1 MSFLQG
7 VAMGMVKRANAVS
20 RQRAIDNRDK
30 RIRDEENRNQIG
42 LSLANGV
49 IAGDVRP
56 ETYNLFIGSNAKF
69 EDIVPNLADDRKYF
83 DELVK
88 QKEHKEAG
96 FKYLQTLAEAGI
108 VPAEVLGN
116 AIDEDWGIDKYYD
129 TATKYVTID
138 NSTEAYEANVEAKTE
153 MFANKDI
160 REAYQGPD
168 PAIVIADMEFT
179 RADILSMSMNMSE
192 QENIISINAQ
202 GSVLELPIADDDSD
216 IDKRT
221 ENQMANLNQYLFNDR
236 NYDTLIQ
243 QATANSALAES
254 TLEFIDGQL
263 NAIKTSSF
271 TKSKIQMAREGG
283 SGEGIVRNFT
293 EFSKLL
299 SFKKDLETI
308 VNKPASSQASQV
320 ETMTPQRQVGD
331 FVFTQSATS
340 DGNSV
345 IGKVNFTS
353 DQTTSIQ
360 SMSGAMGMN
369 SKDFIENVAVNGL
382 HSNQGDRNVDLFKR
396 DSIPLYKL
404 TNGKVLDIF
413 TGGGDEA
420 TRQMVIK
427 YLNEKAG
434 DDTTRK
440 LEILMP
446 FIPRNDAIRGLSEDI
461 AIEEPDITMTA
472 KEAFEGQDV
481 DLAKV
486 REKNEFSKKAVG
498 LFDIIIENMGFTED
512 KGDYVKVGGAGALQ
526 RLNVGLLG
534 EGSQLDL
541 IFGGLSSD
549 DLTPNDDGTITT
561 IASLQDAAMEV
572 FNDNNIDVTLTQKLG
587 EVEVSVIQ
595 LAYALARAEDSN
607 GRLSDADFKIQL
619 DQLIGQGLFANQNV
633 ILSKL
638 RTRRTQMAN
647 LSAETEY
654 FTKFAGR
661 RVGPR
666 ELRQID
672 GYNRIVSESNK
683 IHRTSANIRNKKK
696 SASSTSDSFAAL
708 VQKGYLEKIPSFQQK
723 GYEFYQDKNSMR
735 LLRRDITDDS
745 LVNIQGITA
754 YRKENPDFQSTSL
767 RNVSSNLPPKPKDP
781 PEPVEDVPQTITGR
795 QLTAQGISLSNRITI
810 GDNTYERGLF
820 TGGDYTYTLIPDNST
835 NQQ

>member
-56 ETYNLFIGSNAKF
+56 ETYSLFIGSNAKF

-96 FKYLQTLAEAGI
+96 FTYLQTLADAGI

-138 NSTEAYEANVEAKTE
+138 NSTKAYEANVKAKTE

-243 QATANSALAES
+243 RATANSALAES

-263 NAIKTSSF
+263 NAIRTSSF
-271 TKSKIQMAREGG
+271 TKSKLQMAREGG
-283 SGEGIVRNFT
+283 SGEGIVRNFK
-293 EFSKLL
+293 ELSKLL

-320 ETMTPQRQVGD
+320 ETMTPQRQAGD

-654 FTKFAGR
+654 FTRFAGR

-708 VQKGYLEKIPSFQQK
+708 VQKGYLEKIASFQQK

-735 LLRRDITDDS
+735 LLRRNITDDS
-745 LVNIQGITA
+745 IVNIQGITA
-754 YRKENPDFQSTSL
+754 YKQENPDFQY
-767 RNVSSNLPPKPKDP
+767 VSSNLPPKPKDP
-781 PEPVEDVPQTITGR
+781 PEFVEDVPQTMTGR

>member
-7 VAMGMVKRANAVS
+7 VAMGMVKKANAVS
-20 RQRAIDNRDK
+20 RQRAIDERDK

-49 IAGDVRP
+49 IAGTTRP
-56 ETYNLFIGSNAKF
+56 ETYNLFIGNQNSKF
-69 EDIVPNLADDRKYF
+69 KDIVPNLAADREHF
-83 DELVK
+83 DELVN
-88 QKEHKEAG
+88 QKTHKETG
-96 FKYLQTLAEAGI
+96 FKYLQTLVDAGI
-108 VPAEVLGN
+108 VPPEVLATATN
-116 AIDEDWGIDKYYD
+116 EDWGIDEYYD
-129 TATKYVTID
+129 AATKYVTID
-138 NSTEAYEANVEAKTE
+138 DSIKAYEANVKAKTE

-179 RADILSMSMNMSE
+179 RANILSATMTMEE
-192 QENIISINAQ
+192 QEDIISINAR
-202 GSVLELPIADDDSD
+202 GSVLELPIADGNSD
-216 IDKRT
+216 YDTRT
-221 ENQMANLNQYLFNDR
+221 ENQMANFNQYLFNDR

-254 TLEFIDGQL
+254 TLEFINGQL
-263 NAIKTSSF
+263 NAIRTSSF
-271 TKSKIQMAREGG
+271 IKSKLQMAREGG
-283 SGEGIVRNFT
+283 SGEGIVRNFK

-308 VNKPASSQASQV
+308 VNKPASSQARQV
-320 ETMTPQRQVGD
+320 ETMTSQRQDGD
-331 FVFTQSATS
+331 FVFTQSETG

-345 IGKVNFTS
+345 IASVNFTS
-353 DQTTSIQ
+353 DQRTSIQ

-382 HSNQGDRNVDLFKR
+382 YSNQGDRNVDLFKR
-396 DSIPLYKL
+396 DSLPLYKL

-413 TGGGDEA
+413 TSGGDED
-420 TRQMVIK
+420 TRQIVIK

-434 DDTTRK
+434 DDTNKK

-446 FIPRNDAIRGLSEDI
+446 FIPKSDAIRKLPEGI
-461 AIEEPDITMTA
+461 TIEERATTMTA
-472 KEAFEGQDV
+472 KQAFEGQDV

-498 LFDIIIENMGFTED
+498 LFDIIIKNMGFDQDRGEF
-512 KGDYVKVGGAGALQ
+512 VKVGAAGVLQ
-526 RLNVGLLG
+526 KLNVGLLG
-534 EGSQLDL
+534 EGSQIDL

-549 DLTPNDDGTITT
+549 DLTTNDDGTLTT
-561 IASLQDAAMEV
+561 ISSLQDAALEV
-572 FNDNNIDVTLTQKLG
+572 FKDNNIDITLTQKLG

-647 LSAETEY
+647 LSAETEF
-654 FTKFAGR
+654 FTNFAGK
-661 RVGPR
+661 RVGSR
-666 ELRQID
+666 ELKMID
-672 GYNRIVSESNK
+672 GYNGIISQSNK
-683 IHRTSANIRNKKK
+683 IFRASANTRNNN
-696 SASSTSDSFAAL
+696 SSVGNTSDSFEAL
-708 VQKGYLEKIPSFQQK
+708 TKKGHLQLIPAFTQQ
-723 GYEFYQDKNSMR
+723 GYEFYQDTNNMR
-735 LLRRDITDDS
+735 LLRRNLEDNS

-754 YRKENPDFQSTSL
+754 YRQENPDFQY
-767 RNVSSNLPPKPKDP
+767 VSSNLPPKPKDP
-781 PEPVEDVPQTITGR
+781 AEPVEDVPQTMTGKQIT
-795 QLTAQGISLSNRITI
+795 AAGIDLLPTVTI
-810 GDNTYERGLF
+810 NGDTYERGLF
-820 TGGDYTYTLIPDNST
+820 TEGDYIYTLIPDNST